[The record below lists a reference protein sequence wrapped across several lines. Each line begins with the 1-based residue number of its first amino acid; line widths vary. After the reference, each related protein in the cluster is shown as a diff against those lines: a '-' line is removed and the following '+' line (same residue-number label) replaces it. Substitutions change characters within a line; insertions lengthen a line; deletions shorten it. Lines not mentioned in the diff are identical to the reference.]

1 MSYKRHFSKDFEI
14 PLKISISD
22 PSYHTDDEGKVS
34 GHSNGQVY
42 VDFNGHTFSYV
53 VGFNGGTDHHDLGHA
68 ETVDVDIEVDTDPFD
83 DSVAS
88 CNDRVEA
95 LTGSVEATETAQ
107 VLSIDENSKK
117 VAKTIITGFF
127 KNVQADISS
136 RILEL
141 GQKVDARLMHLREQ
155 AKMLQSKKVQME
167 SDYQRTRARYSKII
181 EDLNKELENRVKA
194 LDEPIFKMV
203 SIVEAESERM
213 INADFAEIAS
223 IIAKENTALSAQ
235 IGAAMTKKRA
245 IQAISRAVDFLKIQK
260 RTDMAIDRSTISGL
274 KADNEGYYLPVC
286 YFEANEAGGVVV
298 HDCAYDKEKLP
309 NEVSSKI
316 QDEIFSNPD
325 KVMTM
330 QPVEKESIEK
340 YFSAS
345 VQEAFMA
352 SSTPHDERV
361 VNTISKLFFEK

>member
-14 PLKISISD
+14 PLRISISD
-22 PSYHTDDEGKVS
+22 PSFHTDNEGKVIS
-34 GHSNGQVY
+34 RSSGQVH
-42 VDFNGHTFSYV
+42 VDFNGHTFSYL
-53 VGFNGGTDHHDLGHA
+53 VGLNGGTDYHDLGHA

-83 DSVAS
+83 ESVSS
-88 CNDRVEA
+88 CNSHVNA
-95 LTGSVEATETAQ
+95 LTGSVTATEAAQ
-107 VLSIDENSKK
+107 VLSINENSKK

-141 GQKVDARLMHLREQ
+141 SQKVDSRLMHLREQ
-155 AKMLQSKKVQME
+155 AKMLQSKKAQME

-181 EDLNKELENRVKA
+181 EDLNKELENRVRA

-203 SIVEAESERM
+203 SIVEVESERM
-213 INADFAEIAS
+213 INADFADIAS

-245 IQAISRAVDFLKIQK
+245 KQAISQAVDFLKIQK
-260 RTDMAIDRSTISGL
+260 MTNMAIDRSTISGL
-274 KADNEGYYLPVC
+274 KAENGGYYLPVC
-286 YFEANEAGGVVV
+286 FFEANEAGGVVV
-298 HDCAYDKEKLP
+298 HDCAYDKERLP
-309 NEVSSKI
+309 KEVSSKI
-316 QDEIFSNPD
+316 EDEIFSNPD

-330 QPVEKESIEK
+330 QPVEKENIEK

-345 VQEAFMA
+345 IQEAFLA

-361 VNTISKLFFEK
+361 VNTISKLFFE